1 MGSSHDLYL
10 SCCISKDE
18 YEMMFSRLV
27 GIKTFMFVQPEDRGG
42 LKPQLNMLRQTVK
55 NITSIVDVRQISQ
68 AAIDFNNLCLFA
80 CVLSQK
86 PQVGKFTIMTY
97 LHYGCWCK

>member
-18 YEMMFSRLV
+18 YEMMFFRLV
-27 GIKTFMFVQPEDRGG
+27 GIKPFMFVQPEDRGG
-42 LKPQLNMLRQTVK
+42 LKPQHNMLRQTVK